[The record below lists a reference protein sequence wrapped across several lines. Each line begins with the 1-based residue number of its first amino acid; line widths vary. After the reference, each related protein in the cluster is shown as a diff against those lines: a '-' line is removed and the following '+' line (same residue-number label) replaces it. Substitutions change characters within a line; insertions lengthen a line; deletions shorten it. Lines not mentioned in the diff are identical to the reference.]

1 MSKSLTLRLLDNP
14 MRAETSEWPRC
25 AREAVA
31 TRRLFGLMVVS
42 MPGLNWFSCHL
53 KKTLIFTQR
62 MGFPSHSDLD
72 AKGGC

>member
-1 MSKSLTLRLLDNP
+1 MTKSLTLRLLDNP

-53 KKTLIFTQR
+53 KKE
-62 MGFPSHSDLD
+62 
-72 AKGGC
+72 